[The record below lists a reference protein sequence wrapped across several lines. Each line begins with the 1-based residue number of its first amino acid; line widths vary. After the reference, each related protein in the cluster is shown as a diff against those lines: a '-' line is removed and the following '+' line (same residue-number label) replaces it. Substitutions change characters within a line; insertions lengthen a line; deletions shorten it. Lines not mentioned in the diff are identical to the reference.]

1 MDRSA
6 QDTVSR
12 LREDAVHTTWKA
24 AWIAVTSADRRLF
37 KKRDW

>member
-1 MDRSA
+1 
-6 QDTVSR
+6 VSR
-12 LREDAVHTTWKA
+12 LRDDAVHTTWKA